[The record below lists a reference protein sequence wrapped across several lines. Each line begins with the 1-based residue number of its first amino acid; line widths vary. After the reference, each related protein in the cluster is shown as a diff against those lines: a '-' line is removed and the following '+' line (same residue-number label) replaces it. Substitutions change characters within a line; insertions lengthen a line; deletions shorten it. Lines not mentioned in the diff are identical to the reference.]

1 MKPISQQVEE
11 IQQALDAKSQEL
23 SELVTKSVEADEQA
37 EHEDAQD
44 ALADEVKSLTRKLDR
59 LKALEGAEAGRGL
72 SAVNGSNGRKAA
84 ESRGSISGSRIEV
97 VNKEYPKGTL
107 FTRYAMSIAAGKGSI
122 SDTLAHAKRWT
133 DTPEVA
139 AYVKAEAG
147 TAVVQS
153 PGWGGELVPDRTL
166 VSEFVDLV
174 RAQTVLDKL
183 QGIRRVPPRV
193 SIQVQTSGSTF
204 EWVGEAGVK
213 PVGELAFTTVAIGDH
228 KVAGIVVIT
237 EELVRLSTPSAEE
250 TVRRD
255 LIAQCAR
262 YIDTQ
267 FLTTTVTA
275 GANNPASITASVASP
290 PASGT
295 DADALYFDMN
305 AALATF
311 DNADLGTNNVYIVT
325 TPALAR
331 GISTLRNALGQFEFS
346 GVNMMGGTLMGL
358 PVIVSSAVQSGHIIL
373 IKADEIFLS
382 DEGRVRL
389 DASNQATLSMT
400 GEATATFSLWQRNCI
415 GLRAEQFITWAKRR
429 ADSVAIIDTAAYGPT
444 SGS

>member
-1 MKPISQQVEE
+1 
-11 IQQALDAKSQEL
+11 
-23 SELVTKSVEADEQA
+23 
-37 EHEDAQD
+37 
-44 ALADEVKSLTRKLDR
+44 
-59 LKALEGAEAGRGL
+59 
-72 SAVNGSNGRKAA
+72 
-84 ESRGSISGSRIEV
+84 
-97 VNKEYPKGTL
+97 
-107 FTRYAMSIAAGKGSI
+107 
-122 SDTLAHAKRWT
+122 
-133 DTPEVA
+133 
-139 AYVKAEAG
+139 
-147 TAVVQS
+147 
-153 PGWGGELVPDRTL
+153 
-166 VSEFVDLV
+166 
-174 RAQTVLDKL
+174 
-183 QGIRRVPPRV
+183 
-193 SIQVQTSGSTF
+193 
-204 EWVGEAGVK
+204 VK

-373 IKADEIFLS
+373 IKADEIFLA

-429 ADSVAIIDTAAYGPT
+429 ADSVALIDTAAYGPT